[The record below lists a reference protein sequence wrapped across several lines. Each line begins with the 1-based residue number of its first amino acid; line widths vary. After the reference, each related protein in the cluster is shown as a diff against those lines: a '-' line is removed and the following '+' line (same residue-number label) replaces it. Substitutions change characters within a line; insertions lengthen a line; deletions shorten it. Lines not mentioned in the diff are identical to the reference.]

1 MQNTYTENRYQRL
14 SELELE
20 FLKRYYCFGNLD
32 ILSRILK
39 RSVKALR
46 STLHRYD
53 ISYNRGQRSL
63 SEDELRAIWE
73 RANYRVHNP
82 MIKDIPSEA
91 VCAVEPEME
100 TKPQPEAEPEPKP
113 VQEQPSVCPCH
124 VDDTIIAKRINLTDG
139 GELWVC
145 ARCGRQ
151 IALRRGTFAA
161 NMNK

>member
-32 ILSRILK
+32 VLGRILG
-39 RSVKALR
+39 RSTKALR
-46 STLHRYD
+46 STLHRYG

-82 MIKDIPSEA
+82 MIRDIPSEA
-91 VCAVEPEME
+91 VCATQPETE
-100 TKPQPEAEPEPKP
+100 TKPQPEAEPEPEPKP
-113 VQEQPSVCPCH
+113 AREQPSVCPCR
-124 VDDTIIAKRINLTDG
+124 VDDTIIAKRVDLIDG

-145 ARCGRQ
+145 ARCGRE
-151 IALRRGTFAA
+151 IALRRGPFTT
-161 NMNK
+161 KR